1 MDGWIRWKEGW
12 ESLNSCLCHSVS
24 GISGMELG
32 DLKQLQSSPLLHG
45 TMSSALE
52 DQQRGGRVWKEK

>member
-1 MDGWIRWKEGW
+1 
-12 ESLNSCLCHSVS
+12 
-24 GISGMELG
+24 MELG